1 MSYENPGSRKQKKI
15 DKLSGKI
22 QKEQSGNKN
31 QARLQQLKTRLQTA
45 KGGSSEPKGTMPPLD
60 TGSGT
65 YQGEQKNRK
74 EIAKKTSSELIGG
87 GKEYEVPSAFLP
99 DKPHDKRAS
108 SGNAETKAFLRGQ
121 NDNKNGGKIIN
132 AIKTSTPGNG
142 PMNSNSGG
150 FGSDFS
156 LGSPSISDA
165 VSKSNGT
172 TSKRESKI
180 PQQLA
185 EEGYVPT
192 HQIRGARN
200 TSVSPGFPGEANPE
214 RLASERSIVK
224 SSEYTPSAG
233 SPSEWQMKSQKYN
246 KAASEAE
253 FTDYIKSS
261 LQKPTSKERKK
272 VKKEAKWKEKD
283 EKGLTK
289 ALARQA
295 KEEGS
300 KKQTHGGYS
309 VTDADG
315 KNTKFGKGSS
325 TVTRRKSGKSVR
337 KIVDEEGKK
346 LGKIV
351 RSNKNYK
358 VKQTARNKKANKQ
371 GGAPRNPW
379 GME

>member
-45 KGGSSEPKGTMPPLD
+45 KGG
-60 TGSGT
+60 
-65 YQGEQKNRK
+65 
-74 EIAKKTSSELIGG
+74 SSELIGG

-150 FGSDFS
+150 FGSNFS

-172 TSKRESKI
+172 TSKRES
-180 PQQLA
+180 
-185 EEGYVPT
+185 
-192 HQIRGARN
+192 
-200 TSVSPGFPGEANPE
+200 NPE